1 MRKTKLFLPIRRI
14 YLYKLLPS
22 PTTLALVSNM
32 LPSIT
37 QTSFVQ
43 ATVDEVLPQFGL
55 AYLVDH
61 QDGQWTITRQTP
73 GLGLDGLIQGNRFT

>member
-1 MRKTKLFLPIRRI
+1 
-14 YLYKLLPS
+14 
-22 PTTLALVSNM
+22 M
-32 LPSIT
+32 LPSTT

-61 QDGQWTITRQTP
+61 QQGQWTITRQTS
-73 GLGLDGLIQGNRFT
+73 GLGLDELIPGQQIYLTLAHDEKFTWVRHYRAVP